1 MRRSIIAD
9 LDLNAELHLRNASVL
24 RLSAP
29 AADSTTGI
37 SFGNAAVDASG
48 RWKAKS
54 TERSQDSVVRRADE
68 RGSRGPLIGG
78 AGFLGFQDTV
88 Q

>member
-1 MRRSIIAD
+1 
-9 LDLNAELHLRNASVL
+9 
-24 RLSAP
+24 
-29 AADSTTGI
+29 
-37 SFGNAAVDASG
+37 VDASG